1 MPSFETL
8 DAIADVYTPL
18 LGVLS
23 IAVIVVGGFRKQW
36 QLTGLRL
43 LAFAV
48 ALVLTYGLMILD
60 ARYQLWPAL
69 GLDYSTHT
77 ALALTLVIFL
87 AMNTPRRKF
96 VWYGSLVCYVLLM
109 LYQGYHGLADIVTTA
124 VVVGVPMAVVAR
136 SLLRPSG
143 NLQLPDQRQVG

>member
-8 DAIADVYTPL
+8 DAIADAYTPL

-23 IAVIVVGGFRKQW
+23 IAVIAVGGFRKQW
-36 QLTGLRL
+36 RLTGRRL
-43 LAFAV
+43 LVFAV

-77 ALALTLVIFL
+77 ALALTLAIFL
-87 AMNTPRRKF
+87 AMSTPRLKS

-109 LYQGYHGLADIVTTA
+109 LYQGYHSLADILATA
-124 VVVGVPMAVVAR
+124 VVVGIPMVAAAQA
-136 SLLRPSG
+136 LLRPSG
-143 NLQLPDQRQVG
+143 ALQLQDKRQAG